1 MSKTGRPSILNE
13 EMANAIID
21 LLKRGNYLAT
31 AAAYVGI
38 TPASITAWVRKG
50 NALSVEAE
58 DRELDETEQL
68 FVWFA
73 VEVEKARAWAEIKS
87 VEKIRQ
93 AANETWQAAAWYLE
107 RTNPRD
113 WGRVSRTEITGADG
127 GAIEIDASSVNRKI
141 EALLSERAI
150 LPSVS
155 NVIEAQVVEPDSP
168 PELEPPNTDDVMS
181 KLDSLIE
188 QAPTHRK
195 RLSD

>member
-50 NALSVEAE
+50 NTLSFEAE

-113 WGRVSRTEITGADG
+113 WGRVSRTEITGADVG
-127 GAIEIDASSVNRKI
+127 EIDASSVNRKI

-150 LPSVS
+150 LPSVY
-155 NVIEAQVVEPDSP
+155 NVIEAEVVEPDST
-168 PELEPPNTDDVMS
+168 PELETPNTDDVMS

-188 QAPTHRK
+188 QAPARRK